1 MPAPLIRL
9 YIATSVDGYIAP
21 PDGSSA
27 WLAEYD
33 ANQYGYADFI
43 AGIGTVVMG
52 RASYEEALGLGDW
65 PWPGRRCVVL
75 TSRRIAPPPGAEIY
89 AASGDVGELAAELK
103 RGEGGDIW
111 LLGGAKAARPF
122 FAEGLVDRLELFV
135 IPVLLG
141 DGVRLFDPGL
151 PPRGLSLQKAQAHA
165 KGVVELTYARG

>member
-9 YIATSVDGYIAP
+9 YIAVSVDGFIAP
-21 PDGSSA
+21 PDGSPA

-75 TSRRIAPPPGAEIY
+75 TSRRIAPPPGAEVET
-89 AASGDVGELAAELK
+89 ASGDVEDLAAKLK
-103 RGEGGDIW
+103 RESPGDIW

-122 FAEGLVDRLELFV
+122 LAAGLVDRLELFQ

-141 DGVRLFDPGL
+141 DGLRLFEAGL
-151 PPRGLSLQKAQAHA
+151 PPRQLSLEKAQAHE
-165 KGVVELTYARG
+165 KGVVELLYARP